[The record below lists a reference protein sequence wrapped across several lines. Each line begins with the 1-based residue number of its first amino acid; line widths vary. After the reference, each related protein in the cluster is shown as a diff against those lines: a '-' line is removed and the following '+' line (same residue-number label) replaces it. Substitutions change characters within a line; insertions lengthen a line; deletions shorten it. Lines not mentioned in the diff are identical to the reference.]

1 MRNKDFDNF
10 MKTGNIID
18 YLNYKKKKSN
28 GVKDESKGRDCSKS
42 DKLSR

>member
-10 MKTGNIID
+10 MKTGNIVD
-18 YLNYKKKKSN
+18 YLNYKKKKSS
-28 GVKDESKGRDCSKS
+28 GGKDGSKGRDCRKD

>member
-18 YLNYKKKKSN
+18 YLNYKKKKSS
-28 GVKDESKGRDCSKS
+28 GERDESKGRNSCKD

>member
-18 YLNYKKKKSN
+18 YLNYKKKSSGEKN
-28 GVKDESKGRDCSKS
+28 GSKGRDCSK
-42 DKLSR
+42 DNKLSR